1 MRTLFGAV
9 WGTGRDGKWVSM
21 IYRVEQIS
29 RLPVRKHEVKT
40 KDGHFLYAAGV
51 PQVLQSYLDF
61 PEGQV
66 TVRIESLSSAMVLF
80 QNAVIGEIVPKLC
93 VTKKVLFLPIGYEYY
108 SYRLY
113 DKQYKVYESG
123 LGPNKHFYTLYCQ
136 GETTGIIH
144 KDDLVLKY
152 RNNYTV
158 YTLNEQEM
166 TAALIYTTFLEA
178 GPNCHKGAAIDNL
191 DSNVPYYT
199 KQKDLREK
207 FDPDFLRKVL
217 AQDL

>member
-1 MRTLFGAV
+1 
-9 WGTGRDGKWVSM
+9 M
-21 IYRVEQIS
+21 ICRVKQIS
-29 RLPVRKHEVKT
+29 RLPVRKHEVRT
-40 KDGHFLYAAGV
+40 KDDHFLYAAGV

-66 TVRIESLSSAMVLF
+66 TVRIESLSSAVILF
-80 QNAVIGEIVPKLC
+80 QGTVIGEIVPKLC

-113 DKQYKVYESG
+113 DKQYEVYESG
-123 LGPNKHFYTLYCQ
+123 LGPDRHFYTLYCQ
-136 GETTGIIH
+136 GETTGMIH

-152 RNNYTV
+152 KNNYTI

-166 TAALIYTTFLEA
+166 KAALIYIMFLEA
-178 GPNCHKGAAIDNL
+178 GPNCHYGAAIDNL

-199 KQKDLREK
+199 KQKELQEK
-207 FDPDFLRKVL
+207 FDSLFIKRVMEADSKK
-217 AQDL
+217 

>member
-1 MRTLFGAV
+1 
-9 WGTGRDGKWVSM
+9 M

-61 PEGQV
+61 PEG
-66 TVRIESLSSAMVLF
+66 RITIQTESISKIIILLQGV
-80 QNAVIGEIVPKLC
+80 VIGEIIPKLC

-113 DKQYKVYESG
+113 DKQYEVYESG
-123 LGPNKHFYTLYCQ
+123 LGPNKHFYTLYYQ
-136 GETTGIIH
+136 GKTTGIIH

-158 YTLNEQEM
+158 YTLSEQEM
-166 TAALIYTTFLEA
+166 KAALIYTMFLEA
-178 GPNCHKGAAIDNL
+178 GPNCHYGAAIDNL

-199 KQKDLREK
+199 KQKELREK
-207 FDPDFLRKVL
+207 YNPAFLEQVL
-217 AQDL
+217 QQEQGR